1 VANKVNETT
10 RQELLEMIQHDEFVR
25 KELANTGELFDGYN
39 SKMAEVHRT
48 NAKRLDEIVA
58 RYGWPDECTVGKDG
72 SEAAWRIVQHAIDQP
87 DFQRRMFIYIE
98 NAAEQGRV
106 ELWQLAH
113 LEDRIRSLEGRP
125 QKYGTQFDW
134 DESGEISPYPAID
147 DVESVNDRRAL
158 VGLRPIEEAIQG
170 MREEIKKSKETRP
183 DDIQKRRKEMEEWAI
198 SVGWRGKK

>member
-1 VANKVNETT
+1 VTHKVNETI
-10 RQELLEMIQHDEFVR
+10 RQQLLEMIRHDEIVR
-25 KELANTGELFDGYN
+25 EELANTGELFDGYHP
-39 SKMAEVHRT
+39 KMAEVHGA

-58 RYGWPDECTVGKDG
+58 RHGWPDECAVGKDG

-87 DFQRRMFIYIE
+87 DFQRRMFIYIQ

-134 DESGEISPYPAID
+134 DESGEMSPFPEIENAS
-147 DVESVNDRRAL
+147 SVNDRRAL
-158 VGLRPIEEAIQG
+158 VGLGSIEEAIQG
-170 MREEIKKSKETRP
+170 MRELMKQSDEPKPT
-183 DDIQKRRKEMEEWAI
+183 DIQKRRKEMHEWAI
-198 SVGWRGKK
+198 SIGWRKP

>member
-147 DVESVNDRRAL
+147 DMESVNDRRAL